1 MSHTTSSRKRTLIT
15 ASAASLG
22 ALALTF
28 AGTAAAQAHVG
39 VSTNTSE
46 AGAYAVATVSVPHG
60 CDASPTTQISIK
72 IPEGIDAVTPTRNAF
87 YSVEKVT
94 ETLDTP
100 ITDGHG
106 NEVTER
112 VAEVVYTATTPLP
125 ADQRDSFELSLQLP
139 ENAAGSTLFFP
150 TVQTCEEGEAAWVQI
165 PAEGQDAHELEL
177 PAPAVEITEAGASSH
192 DTEEAETAEAADQS
206 DEGTGGQSALA
217 ITGVTL
223 GALGLITG
231 AFALLRSRK

>member
-165 PAEGQDAHELEL
+165 PAEGQDEHELEF
-177 PAPAVEITEAGASSH
+177 PAPAVAVTEAGAPEH
-192 DTEEAETAEAADQS
+192 DTETAEAADQS